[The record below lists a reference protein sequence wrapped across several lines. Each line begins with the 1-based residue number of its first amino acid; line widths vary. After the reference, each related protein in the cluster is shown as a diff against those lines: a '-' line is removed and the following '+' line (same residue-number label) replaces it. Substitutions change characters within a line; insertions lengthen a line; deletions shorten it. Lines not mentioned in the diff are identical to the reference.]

1 MEESGVFTFPNR
13 NGRVYD
19 INAMTNAIK
28 DWAKNNGVWVD
39 RSVKDVNGFYRDKKA
54 RDNNSSKFFGVDP
67 QSIFI
72 DYIDVMR
79 P

>member
-1 MEESGVFTFPNR
+1 MEKDGVFTFLNR

-19 INAMTNAIK
+19 INTMVNTIK

-39 RSVKDVNGFYRDKKA
+39 TSVKDINAFYRNKKA